1 MKKRYVN
8 LILAM
13 VSASAMALGSVPAM
27 AATDSAKTE
36 SAKNDSK
43 EDAEASNEKEADAA
57 KTDTLEDGVYTAEFD
72 TDSSMF
78 HVNEANDEKGELT
91 VKDGKM
97 TIHVSLVSKKIINL
111 FAGTAE
117 DAQKDGAEI
126 IEPTTDTVKYS
137 DGYTEEVYGFD
148 IPVPAI
154 GEEFDVALLGEK
166 GKWYDHKVSVKD
178 PVKTGDVEETTDD
191 TDKKEDSSD
200 KENAEKADASKDEKT
215 SDDKKSEGKKL
226 EDLKLED
233 GTYEFDVTLTGG
245 TGRATVESPAKVEI
259 KDKEATA
266 TIIWSS
272 PNYDYMIVDGE
283 KYEPVNKDGNSTFEI
298 PVTVFDTE
306 MEVTA
311 DTVAMSTPHEID
323 YTLNFDSSSMKKEE
337 K

>member
-1 MKKRYVN
+1 MKKRHVN
-8 LILAM
+8 LLLAM
-13 VSASAMALGSVPAM
+13 VSASALMLGSMPVLAES
-27 AATDSAKTE
+27 DSAKTE
-36 SAKNDSK
+36 SSG
-43 EDAEASNEKEADAA
+43 DAETADDKDASADKES
-57 KTDTLEDGVYTAEFD
+57 TLEDGVYTAEFD

-78 HVNEANDEKGELT
+78 HVNEANDKKGELT

-97 TIHVSLVSKKIINL
+97 TIHVSLVSKKIVNL

-154 GEEFDVALLGEK
+154 DEEFDVAILGEK
-166 GKWYDHKVSVKD
+166 GKWYDHKVSIKNPVKD
-178 PVKTGDVEETTDD
+178 DAAT
-191 TDKKEDSSD
+191 
-200 KENAEKADASKDEKT
+200 EKADDS
-215 SDDKKSEGKKL
+215 DKKSDGKKL

-233 GTYEFDVTLTGG
+233 GTYETEVTLTGG
-245 TGRATVESPAKVEI
+245 TGKATVESPAKVEI

-298 PVTVFDTE
+298 PVSVFDAE

-323 YTLNFDSSSMKKEE
+323 YTLNFDSSSMKKAD

>member
-8 LILAM
+8 LLLAM
-13 VSASAMALGSVPAM
+13 VSASALMLGSVPVLAES
-27 AATDSAKTE
+27 DSAKTE
-36 SAKNDSK
+36 SGEN
-43 EDAEASNEKEADAA
+43 AEAADEKDVS
-57 KTDTLEDGVYTAEFD
+57 TDKENTLEDGVYTAEFD

-78 HVNEANDEKGELT
+78 HVNEANDKKGKLT
-91 VKDGKM
+91 VKDGEM
-97 TIHVSLVSKKIINL
+97 TIHVSLVSKKIVNL
-111 FAGTAE
+111 FAGPAE
-117 DAQKDGAEI
+117 DAQKDGADI

-154 GEEFDVALLGEK
+154 DEEFDVAILGEK
-166 GKWYDHKVSVKD
+166 GKWYDHKVSIKN
-178 PVKTGDVEETTDD
+178 PVKEDAAETADD
-191 TDKKEDSSD
+191 S
-200 KENAEKADASKDEKT
+200 DEKD
-215 SDDKKSEGKKL
+215 DDKQSKGKKL
-226 EDLKLED
+226 KDLKLED
-233 GTYEFDVTLTGG
+233 GTYETEVTLTGG
-245 TGRATVESPAKVEI
+245 TGKATVESPAKVEI

-298 PVTVFDTE
+298 PVSVFDAE

-323 YTLNFDSSSMKKEE
+323 YTLNFDSSSMKKAD

>member
-27 AATDSAKTE
+27 AAPDSAKTA

-97 TIHVSLVSKKIINL
+97 TIHVSLVSKKIVNL

-137 DGYTEEVYGFD
+137 DGYTEEVYG
-148 IPVPAI
+148 VNRNNRLQRI
-154 GEEFDVALLGEK
+154 GIRRQYFIEHVCRHPGQE
-166 GKWYDHKVSVKD
+166 
-178 PVKTGDVEETTDD
+178 
-191 TDKKEDSSD
+191 
-200 KENAEKADASKDEKT
+200 
-215 SDDKKSEGKKL
+215 
-226 EDLKLED
+226 
-233 GTYEFDVTLTGG
+233 
-245 TGRATVESPAKVEI
+245 RMQ
-259 KDKEATA
+259 
-266 TIIWSS
+266 TIYIRSY
-272 PNYDYMIVDGE
+272 P
-283 KYEPVNKDGNSTFEI
+283 
-298 PVTVFDTE
+298 
-306 MEVTA
+306 
-311 DTVAMSTPHEID
+311 
-323 YTLNFDSSSMKKEE
+323 
-337 K
+337 

>member
-13 VSASAMALGSVPAM
+13 VSASAMVLGSVPAM

-36 SAKNDSK
+36 SAKTDSK
-43 EDAEASNEKEADAA
+43 EDAKTSDEKDADAA
-57 KTDTLEDGVYTAEFD
+57 KADTLEDGVYTAEFD

-78 HVNEANDEKGELT
+78 HVNEANDKKGKLT

-97 TIHVSLVSKKIINL
+97 TIHVSLVSKKIVNL

-178 PVKTGDVEETTDD
+178 PVKTDD
-191 TDKKEDSSD
+191 TAEEAAEDSDKKDEASD
-200 KENAEKADASKDEKT
+200 KETTEKSDASK
-215 SDDKKSEGKKL
+215 DDKKSEGKKL

-298 PVTVFDTE
+298 PVTVFDAE

-311 DTVAMSTPHEID
+311 DTVAMSTPHEIE

>member
-13 VSASAMALGSVPAM
+13 ASASVLVLGSVPAM
-27 AATDSAKTE
+27 AKTDETKTE
-36 SAKNDSK
+36 SG
-43 EDAEASNEKEADAA
+43 EEAEASEEKDTDAA
-57 KTDTLEDGVYTAEFD
+57 KADTLEDGVYTAEFD

-78 HVNEANDEKGELT
+78 HVNEANDNKGELT

-97 TIHVSLVSKKIINL
+97 TIHVSLVSKKIVNL

-154 GEEFDVALLGEK
+154 GEEFNVAILGEK
-166 GKWYDHKVSVKD
+166 GKWYDHKVSVKN
-178 PVKTGDVEETTDD
+178 PV
-191 TDKKEDSSD
+191 
-200 KENAEKADASKDEKT
+200 KT
-215 SDDKKSEGKKL
+215 SDDKKSEGKKP
-226 EDLKLED
+226 EELKLED
-233 GTYEFDVTLTGG
+233 GTYETDVTLTGG
-245 TGRATVESPAKVEI
+245 SGRASVESPAKVEI

-283 KYEPVNKDGNSTFEI
+283 KYLPTNEEGMNSVFEI
-298 PVTVFDTE
+298 PVLSMDEGMPVI
-306 MEVTA
+306 A
-311 DTVAMSTPHEID
+311 DTTAMGAPHEID
-323 YTLNFDSSSMKKEE
+323 YTLTFYSDSIGSKSQLPQEAAKRVVAVAMAIIVGGGILNYFVNKRRRC
-337 K
+337 

>member
-13 VSASAMALGSVPAM
+13 VSASAMVLGSVPAM

-36 SAKNDSK
+36 SAENDSK
-43 EDAEASNEKEADAA
+43 EDAKTSDEKDADAA
-57 KTDTLEDGVYTAEFD
+57 ETDTLEDGVYTAEFD

-78 HVNEANDEKGELT
+78 HVNEANDKKGELT

-97 TIHVSLVSKKIINL
+97 TIHVSLVSKKIVNL

-200 KENAEKADASKDEKT
+200 KETAEKADASKDEKT

-259 KDKEATA
+259 KDKKATA

-298 PVTVFDTE
+298 PVTVFDAE

-323 YTLNFDSSSMKKEE
+323 YTLNFDSSSMKKAE

>member
-1 MKKRYVN
+1 MKKRHVN
-8 LILAM
+8 LLLAM
-13 VSASAMALGSVPAM
+13 VSASALMLGSMPVLAES
-27 AATDSAKTE
+27 DSAKTE
-36 SAKNDSK
+36 SSG
-43 EDAEASNEKEADAA
+43 DAETADDKDASADKES
-57 KTDTLEDGVYTAEFD
+57 TLEDGVYTAEFD

-78 HVNEANDEKGELT
+78 HVIEANDKKGELT

-97 TIHVSLVSKKIINL
+97 TIHVSLVSKKIVNL

-154 GEEFDVALLGEK
+154 DEEFDVAILGEK
-166 GKWYDHKVSVKD
+166 GKWYDHKVSIKNPVKD
-178 PVKTGDVEETTDD
+178 DAAT
-191 TDKKEDSSD
+191 
-200 KENAEKADASKDEKT
+200 EKADDS
-215 SDDKKSEGKKL
+215 DKKSDGKKL

-233 GTYEFDVTLTGG
+233 GTYETEVTLTGG
-245 TGRATVESPAKVEI
+245 TGKATVESPAKVEI

-266 TIIWSS
+266 TIIWSR
-272 PNYDYMIVDGE
+272 PNYDNMIVDGE

-298 PVTVFDTE
+298 PVSVFDAE

-323 YTLNFDSSSMKKEE
+323 YTLNFDSSSMKKAD

>member
-13 VSASAMALGSVPAM
+13 VSASAMVLGSVPAM

-43 EDAEASNEKEADAA
+43 EDAEASDEKNADASE
-57 KTDTLEDGVYTAEFD
+57 TDTLEDGVYTAEFD

-78 HVNEANDEKGELT
+78 HVNEANDKKGELT

-97 TIHVSLVSKKIINL
+97 TIHVSLVSKKIVNL

-154 GEEFDVALLGEK
+154 GEEFDVAILGEK
-166 GKWYDHKVSVKD
+166 GKWYDHKVSIKD
-178 PVKTGDVEETTDD
+178 PV
-191 TDKKEDSSD
+191 
-200 KENAEKADASKDEKT
+200 KT
-215 SDDKKSEGKKL
+215 SDDKKSEGKKA

-233 GTYEFDVTLTGG
+233 GTYETDVTLTGG

-298 PVTVFDTE
+298 PVTVFDAE

>member
-1 MKKRYVN
+1 MKKRHVN
-8 LILAM
+8 LLLAM
-13 VSASAMALGSVPAM
+13 VSASALMLGSMPVLAES
-27 AATDSAKTE
+27 DSAKTE
-36 SAKNDSK
+36 SSG
-43 EDAEASNEKEADAA
+43 DAETADDKDASADKES
-57 KTDTLEDGVYTAEFD
+57 TLEDGVYTAEFA

-78 HVNEANDEKGELT
+78 HVNEANDKKGELT

-97 TIHVSLVSKKIINL
+97 TIHVSLVSKKIVNL

-126 IEPTTDTVKYS
+126 IEPTTDTVKYG

-154 GEEFDVALLGEK
+154 DEEFDVAILGEK
-166 GKWYDHKVSVKD
+166 GKWYDHKVSIKNPVKD
-178 PVKTGDVEETTDD
+178 DAAT
-191 TDKKEDSSD
+191 
-200 KENAEKADASKDEKT
+200 EKADDS
-215 SDDKKSEGKKL
+215 DKKSDGKKL

-233 GTYEFDVTLTGG
+233 GTYETEVTLTGG
-245 TGRATVESPAKVEI
+245 TGKATVESPAKVEI

-298 PVTVFDTE
+298 PVSVFDAE

-323 YTLNFDSSSMKKEE
+323 YTLNFDSSSMKKAD

>member
-13 VSASAMALGSVPAM
+13 ASASVLVLGSVPAM
-27 AATDSAKTE
+27 AKTDETKTE
-36 SAKNDSK
+36 SGEEAETSGEKDT
-43 EDAEASNEKEADAA
+43 DADKA
-57 KTDTLEDGVYTAEFD
+57 DTLEDGVYTAEFD

-78 HVNEANDEKGELT
+78 HVNEANDKKGELT

-97 TIHVSLVSKKIINL
+97 TIHVSLVSKKIVNL

-126 IEPTTDTVKYS
+126 IDPTTDTVKYS

-154 GEEFDVALLGEK
+154 GGEFNVAILGEK

-178 PVKTGDVEETTDD
+178 PVKTEDIAEKTADD
-191 TDKKEDSSD
+191 TEKEGAASDKKT
-200 KENAEKADASKDEKT
+200 AEKSDESKDGET
-215 SDDKKSEGKKL
+215 SDDKKSEGKKP

-233 GTYEFDVTLTGG
+233 GTYETDVTLTGG
-245 TGRATVESPAKVEI
+245 SGRASVESPAKVEI

-266 TIIWSS
+266 TII
-272 PNYDYMIVDGE
+272 
-283 KYEPVNKDGNSTFEI
+283 
-298 PVTVFDTE
+298 
-306 MEVTA
+306 
-311 DTVAMSTPHEID
+311 
-323 YTLNFDSSSMKKEE
+323 
-337 K
+337 

>member
-8 LILAM
+8 LLLAM
-13 VSASAMALGSVPAM
+13 VSTSALMLGSVPVLAES
-27 AATDSAKTE
+27 TSAKTE
-36 SAKNDSK
+36 SS
-43 EDAEASNEKEADAA
+43 EDAEAADDKEAA
-57 KTDTLEDGVYTAEFD
+57 TDKESTLEDGTYTAEFD

-78 HVNEANDEKGELT
+78 HVNEANDKKGTLT

-97 TIHVSLVSKKIINL
+97 TIHVSLVSKKIVNL
-111 FAGTAE
+111 FQGTAE

-126 IEPTTDTVKYS
+126 IDPTTDNVKYS

-154 GEEFDVALLGEK
+154 DEEFDVAILGEK
-166 GKWYDHKVSVKD
+166 GKWYDHKVSVKN
-178 PVKTGDVEETTDD
+178 PVKEDAAADD
-191 TDKKEDSSD
+191 SDKKED
-200 KENAEKADASKDEKT
+200 ASDEKT
-215 SDDKKSEGKKL
+215 EEKSDDSKDTKTSDDKKSDDKKSEGKKL
-226 EDLKLED
+226 EELKLED
-233 GTYEFDVTLTGG
+233 GTYETDVTLTGG
-245 TGRATVESPAKVEI
+245 TGKATVESPAKVEI
-259 KDKEATA
+259 KDEKATA

-272 PNYDYMIVDGE
+272 PNYDYMIVDDE

-298 PVTVFDTE
+298 PVSVFDAE

-323 YTLNFDSSSMKKEE
+323 YTLNFDSSSMKKAE

>member
-36 SAKNDSK
+36 SAKN
-43 EDAEASNEKEADAA
+43 EEASEEKDTDAA
-57 KTDTLEDGVYTAEFD
+57 KADTLEDGVYTAEFE

-78 HVNEANDEKGELT
+78 HVNEANDKKGELT

-97 TIHVSLVSKKIINL
+97 TIHVSLVSKKIVNL
-111 FAGTAE
+111 FAGTA

-154 GEEFDVALLGEK
+154 GEEFNVAILGEK

-178 PVKTGDVEETTDD
+178 PVKTEDTAEKTEDD
-191 TDKKEDSSD
+191 TEKKGAASDKKT
-200 KENAEKADASKDEKT
+200 AEKSDESKDGKT
-215 SDDKKSEGKKL
+215 SDDKKSEGKKP

-233 GTYEFDVTLTGG
+233 GTYETDVTLTGG
-245 TGRATVESPAKVEI
+245 SGRASVESPAKVEI

-298 PVTVFDTE
+298 PVTVFDAE

-311 DTVAMSTPHEID
+311 DTVAMSTPHEIE

>member
-13 VSASAMALGSVPAM
+13 VSASAMVLGSVPAM

-43 EDAEASNEKEADAA
+43 EDAKTSDEKDADAA
-57 KTDTLEDGVYTAEFD
+57 ETDTLEDGVYTAEFD

-78 HVNEANDEKGELT
+78 HVNEANDKKGKLT

-97 TIHVSLVSKKIINL
+97 TIHVSLVSKKIVNL

-178 PVKTGDVEETTDD
+178 PVKTDD
-191 TDKKEDSSD
+191 TAEEAAEDSDKKDEASD
-200 KENAEKADASKDEKT
+200 KETTEKSDDSK
-215 SDDKKSEGKKL
+215 DDKKSEGKKL

>member
-8 LILAM
+8 LLLAM
-13 VSASAMALGSVPAM
+13 VSASAMMLASVPAM
-27 AATDSAKTE
+27 AATDTAETE
-36 SAKNDSK
+36 SGQDAK
-43 EDAEASNEKEADAA
+43 ASDEKEADTE
-57 KTDTLEDGVYTAEFD
+57 KESTLEDGTYTAEFD

-78 HVNEANDEKGELT
+78 HVNEANDKKGTLT

-97 TIHVSLVSKKIINL
+97 TIHVSLVSKKIVNL
-111 FAGTAE
+111 FQGTAE

-154 GEEFDVALLGEK
+154 DEEFDVAILGEK
-166 GKWYDHKVSVKD
+166 GKWYDHKVSVKN
-178 PVKTGDVEETTDD
+178 P
-191 TDKKEDSSD
+191 
-200 KENAEKADASKDEKT
+200 EKT
-215 SDDKKSEGKKL
+215 DDKKSEGKKP
-226 EDLKLED
+226 EELKLED
-233 GTYEFDVTLTGG
+233 GTYETEVTLTGG
-245 TGRATVESPAKVEI
+245 TGRATVESPAKVEV

-298 PVTVFDTE
+298 PVTVFDAE
-306 MEVTA
+306 MDVTA

-323 YTLNFDSSSMKKEE
+323 YTLNFDSSTMKKAE